1 VKLLRNKLMLGL
13 MLTTAIMA
21 TFVSACASTT
31 TTTVNNTVT
40 NTATTTV
47 SNNSTATVT
56 NAVTTTV
63 TSTATPT
70 PGVNPTN
77 AATATATPTNYPNSG
92 LLVNDSTL
100 NGELGSAGLI
110 IIDARPAASYAAGH
124 IANAISLSS
133 ALFDQADPFNPA
145 DATMLQPPVNDATI
159 LGNAGVSNTA
169 NIIIYDDGG
178 GSAYQACRVFWI
190 LDYLGATNI
199 HVLNGGLTKWKAD
212 NYATVTTATQAQPA
226 KIFAYLANGSL
237 DASEAYVSSQLNN
250 SNVVLVDSRNAT
262 DYVVAR
268 IPGAI
273 NILMANYLNSD
284 GTVLSFASLTTF
296 LASEGITPGKT
307 IITYC
312 YVGYRSS
319 QAYFIYRLMG
329 YNVTNYDGSMTQW
342 TFDKMPTVSG

>member
-1 VKLLRNKLMLGL
+1 MKLLRNKLMLGL

-21 TFVSACASTT
+21 TLVSACSSIT
-31 TTTVNNTVT
+31 TTTVNNTIT
-40 NTATTTV
+40 NTATTTLA
-47 SNNSTATVT
+47 NNSMLT
-56 NAVTTTV
+56 NVVTTTV
-63 TSTATPT
+63 TSIATPT
-70 PGVNPTN
+70 PGVAPTN
-77 AATATATPTNYPNSG
+77 AATTTASPTNYPNSG

-100 NGELGSAGLI
+100 NGELSSASLI
-110 IIDARPAASYAAGH
+110 IIDARPAASYTAGH
-124 IANAISLSS
+124 IANAINLSS
-133 ALFDQADPFNPA
+133 ALFDQADPFNPT

-169 NIIIYDDGG
+169 DIIIYDDGG

-212 NYATVTTATQAQPA
+212 NYATVTTATPAQPA

-250 SNVVLVDSRNAT
+250 SNVVLVDSRDAT

-284 GTVLSFASLTTF
+284 GTVLSFASLT
-296 LASEGITPGKT
+296 IPGFKR
-307 IITYC
+307 Y
-312 YVGYRSS
+312 YPG
-319 QAYFIYRLMG
+319 
-329 YNVTNYDGSMTQW
+329 
-342 TFDKMPTVSG
+342 